1 MRCGQTI
8 DPEVHGCLVAG
19 VRRISLLT
27 LRCPRQVPRPGGG
40 ETLVRELDVLEVAWG
55 CTWDTMRSRMQV

>member
-1 MRCGQTI
+1 MSSRWRWTHLSSHR
-8 DPEVHGCLVAG
+8 EVPC
-19 VRRISLLT
+19 
-27 LRCPRQVPRPGGG
+27 QVPRPGGG